1 MILLKKTKSESIV
14 MAEGSMVDILT
25 ELTFCIGELY
35 ARMTKGLNP
44 LFATAFKHMLQHCFD
59 DDSPVFNVGLDNS
72 DGCCI
77 VTDKKALRKALEEE
91 GRGDQ

>member
-1 MILLKKTKSESIV
+1 MILLKKNKSESIV
-14 MAEGSMVDILT
+14 MAEGSTVDILT

-44 LFATAFKHMLQHCFD
+44 L
-59 DDSPVFNVGLDNS
+59 DDSPVWNVGLDNS